1 LTKGRITIVR
11 YHQIAFKA
19 ITKQTYDADFLFLG
33 GITVVVRIAL
43 MIVRIGVLIELVLG
57 ILFWTG
63 NADSLQLVHIV
74 IGILVVLS
82 LWTLGIA
89 QGLAGGSFGLALAT
103 FVVGFLLA
111 LVGLFQKGWL
121 VDSNHWVI
129 QIIHLLLGLSAIGLA
144 EIIGGRYRRMT
155 AKKAT
160 A

>member
-1 LTKGRITIVR
+1 L
-11 YHQIAFKA
+11 
-19 ITKQTYDADFLFLG
+19 
-33 GITVVVRIAL
+33 VVRIAL

-63 NADSLQLVHIV
+63 NADSLQNVHIV

-103 FVVGFLLA
+103 FVVGFLLV
-111 LVGLFQKGWL
+111 LVGLFQKGWF
-121 VDSNHWVI
+121 DSNHWVI
-129 QIIHLLLGLSAIGLA
+129 QVIHLLLGLSAIGLG
-144 EIIGGRYRRMT
+144 EMIGGRYRRMT

>member
-1 LTKGRITIVR
+1 L
-11 YHQIAFKA
+11 
-19 ITKQTYDADFLFLG
+19 
-33 GITVVVRIAL
+33 VVRIAL

-63 NADSLQLVHIV
+63 KAESLQIVHIV

-89 QGLAGGSFGLALAT
+89 QGLQGGSFGLALAT

-111 LVGLFQKGWL
+111 LIGLFQKGWL
-121 VDSNHWVI
+121 AGSNHWVI
-129 QIIHLLLGLSAIGLA
+129 QVIHLLLGLSAIGLG
-144 EIIGGRYRRMT
+144 EMIGGLYRRMT
-155 AKKAT
+155 ANKAT

>member
-1 LTKGRITIVR
+1 M
-11 YHQIAFKA
+11 
-19 ITKQTYDADFLFLG
+19 
-33 GITVVVRIAL
+33 VVRIAL

-63 NADSLQLVHIV
+63 NADSLQIVHIV

-103 FVVGFLLA
+103 FLIGFLLV
-111 LVGLFQKGWL
+111 LVGLFQTRWL
-121 VDSNHWVI
+121 IGSNHWVI
-129 QIIHLLLGLSAIGLA
+129 QVIHLLLGLSAIGLA
-144 EIIGGRYRRMT
+144 EMIGGRYRRMT
-155 AKKAT
+155 ATKAT

>member
-1 LTKGRITIVR
+1 M
-11 YHQIAFKA
+11 
-19 ITKQTYDADFLFLG
+19 
-33 GITVVVRIAL
+33 VVRIAL

-63 NADSLQLVHIV
+63 NADSFQIVHIV
-74 IGILVVLS
+74 IGILIVLS

-103 FVVGFLLA
+103 FVVGFLLV

-129 QIIHLLLGLSAIGLA
+129 QVIHLLLGLSAIGLA
-144 EIIGGRYRRMT
+144 EMIGGRYRRMT